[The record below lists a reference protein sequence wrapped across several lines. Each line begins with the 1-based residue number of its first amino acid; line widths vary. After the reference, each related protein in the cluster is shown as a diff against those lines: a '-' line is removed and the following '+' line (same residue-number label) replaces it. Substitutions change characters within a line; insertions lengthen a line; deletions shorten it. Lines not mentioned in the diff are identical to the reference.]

1 MLFLQI
7 LHFPLIICLFLIWI
21 ISWINV
27 SIPLLSIIPLET
39 GEPSYNEYLI
49 DMILKTLSRPQLK
62 LITVKVYPLPF
73 GDLSRLVFGYCDIS
87 CEMWKP
93 FFPSMLRLLIICIP
107 PSSLFYSSSMASYTI
122 SVYNN
127 ISPVYN
133 NLLSIYLLSLY
144 NVYTMRVDLK
154 VECQQVVF
162 FSFLLFNS
170 VFICFLLFMMT
181 PSPWSLRIV
190 FVMILLCIYNNVSRY
205 VFKILYL
212 NS

>member
-62 LITVKVYPLPF
+62 LITVKVQPLPF

-162 FSFLLFNS
+162 FLF
-170 VFICFLLFMMT
+170 
-181 PSPWSLRIV
+181 SLIQ
-190 FVMILLCIYNNVSRY
+190 
-205 VFKILYL
+205 
-212 NS
+212 

>member
-87 CEMWKP
+87 CEM
-93 FFPSMLRLLIICIP
+93 
-107 PSSLFYSSSMASYTI
+107 
-122 SVYNN
+122 
-127 ISPVYN
+127 
-133 NLLSIYLLSLY
+133 
-144 NVYTMRVDLK
+144 
-154 VECQQVVF
+154 
-162 FSFLLFNS
+162 
-170 VFICFLLFMMT
+170 
-181 PSPWSLRIV
+181 
-190 FVMILLCIYNNVSRY
+190 
-205 VFKILYL
+205 
-212 NS
+212 